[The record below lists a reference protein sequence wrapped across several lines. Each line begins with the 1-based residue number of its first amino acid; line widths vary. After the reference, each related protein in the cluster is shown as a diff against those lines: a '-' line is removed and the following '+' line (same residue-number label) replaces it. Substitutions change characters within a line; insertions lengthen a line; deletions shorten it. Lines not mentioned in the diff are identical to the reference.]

1 MSELLA
7 SVFDDAPVG
16 YRAGPASA
24 AAAIGAPIADEAA
37 ASEAEAAQPAT
48 RFDRIL
54 ARTGR
59 LFIWSCYASVVAILC
74 WIAMMVTEL
83 VAPNSIESHL
93 GNFDTID
100 NAALNI
106 AFGVVAIGVPA
117 LTPFVSLAYM
127 VLVVFKGLEID
138 RGEMWLSTFAV
149 LTGALALV
157 LSMTDEVCGGITEE
171 AQTCFV
177 YKWAFILDQF
187 SKGSFGDIFDI
198 FEVNFSPLDLEAMG
212 ALTRIYV
219 LNFRMLSAV
228 CLVAVTLA
236 LLGRMQD
243 IREKRRPRR
252 LAKAETKA
260 AAMAKAGV
268 KPLKSVTIPA
278 CPDGRHWHRQWR
290 LTKSWTNGPTGRCGL
305 DRPRHPRT
313 FQGDR

>member
-16 YRAGPASA
+16 FYARLTPG
-24 AAAIGAPIADEAA
+24 
-37 ASEAEAAQPAT
+37 EAAQSGGMPAAVEAPPKLPT
-48 RFDRIL
+48 RFDRML
-54 ARTGR
+54 ARTRR
-59 LFIWSCYASVVAILC
+59 LFVWACYASVVAIVC
-74 WIAMMVTEL
+74 WVAMMAIEL
-83 VAPNSIESHL
+83 VYPNAIAPRL
-93 GNFDTID
+93 GSFDTIG

-106 AFGVVAIGVPA
+106 TFGVVAIGVPA

-157 LSMTDEVCGGITEE
+157 LSMTDEVCSGITED
-171 AQTCFV
+171 AQACFV

-228 CLVAVTLA
+228 YLVAVTLA
-236 LLGRMQD
+236 VVGRVQD
-243 IREKRRPRR
+243 MRKRRRLRR
-252 LAKAETKA
+252 
-260 AAMAKAGV
+260 MAKG
-268 KPLKSVTIPA
+268 I
-278 CPDGRHWHRQWR
+278 
-290 LTKSWTNGPTGRCGL
+290 
-305 DRPRHPRT
+305 
-313 FQGDR
+313 

>member
-7 SVFDDAPVG
+7 SVFDDTPVG
-16 YRAGPASA
+16 YRAAPAPA
-24 AAAIGAPIADEAA
+24 ATAPESDTAGADEAA
-37 ASEAEAAQPAT
+37 QPST

-54 ARTGR
+54 ARTRR
-59 LFIWSCYASVVAILC
+59 LFIWSCYASLVAILC

-83 VAPNSIESHL
+83 IAPNAIAPHL
-93 GNFDTID
+93 GNFDTIG
-100 NAALNI
+100 NIALNI
-106 AFGVVAIGVPA
+106 TFGVVAIGVPA

-157 LSMTDEVCGGITEE
+157 LSMSDEVCSGITEE
-171 AQTCFV
+171 AQACFV

-228 CLVAVTLA
+228 YLVAVTLA
-236 LLGRMQD
+236 VLGRMQD
-243 IREKRRPRR
+243 IREKRRLRR
-252 LAKAETKA
+252 LAKTEAKA
-260 AAMAKAGV
+260 AAMAKEG
-268 KPLKSVTIPA
+268 
-278 CPDGRHWHRQWR
+278 
-290 LTKSWTNGPTGRCGL
+290 
-305 DRPRHPRT
+305 
-313 FQGDR
+313 